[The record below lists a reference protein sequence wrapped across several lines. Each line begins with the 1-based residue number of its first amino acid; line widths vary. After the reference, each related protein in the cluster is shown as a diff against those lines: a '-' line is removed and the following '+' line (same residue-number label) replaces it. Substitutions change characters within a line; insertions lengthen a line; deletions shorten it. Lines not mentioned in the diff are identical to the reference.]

1 MFFVHPVRLP
11 HERYE
16 NLSKTRIYKLEQAAQ
31 ANYFTY
37 EKTESELNSQKKK
50 KIYCT
55 RFEWM
60 MTTYHKNVTEIFYME
75 NKKRICDSQK

>member
-50 KIYCT
+50 KNLLYPIRMNDDHIT
-55 RFEWM
+55 
-60 MTTYHKNVTEIFYME
+60 
-75 NKKRICDSQK
+75 